1 MFSTGVSMEFSDKE
15 LAVIAGAKKKLKTA
29 TLFRILLVVVMLCGI
44 GLMFTGV
51 VIADQIV
58 YLALVAVFVAIGL
71 PQFGL
76 GPKYEELLNILESK
90 ANAQRP
96 KT

>member
-1 MFSTGVSMEFSDKE
+1 MEFSDKE

-29 TLFRILLVVVMLCGI
+29 KLFRIILVVVMLCGI
-44 GLMFTGV
+44 GLMLTGV
-51 VIADQIV
+51 VITDQIV
-58 YLALVAVFVAIGL
+58 YLVLAAVFVAIGL
-71 PQFGL
+71 PQFGP